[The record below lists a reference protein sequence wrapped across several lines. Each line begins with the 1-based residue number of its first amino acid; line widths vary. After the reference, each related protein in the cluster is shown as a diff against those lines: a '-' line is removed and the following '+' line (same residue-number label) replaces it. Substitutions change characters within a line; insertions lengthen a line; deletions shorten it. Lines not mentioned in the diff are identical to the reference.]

1 MSFKYFRTTSFV
13 QTKVL
18 IGVIS
23 MLIGCS
29 SAEYIP
35 EKMDATLK
43 QRISFLEK
51 EEPNSFIQF
60 TGKTNSSINDE
71 MKTELEATGIKV
83 ESIIQDVF
91 TAAGT
96 AESIKK
102 TTLLDFVIFLELAKK
117 MDMK

>member
-1 MSFKYFRTTSFV
+1 MNLKYFRTASFI
-13 QTKVL
+13 QMKVL
-18 IGVIS
+18 IGIIS

-60 TGKTNSSINDE
+60 TGKTNSSINDK
-71 MKTELEATGIKV
+71 MKMDLKSTGITV
-83 ESIIQDVF
+83 ESTIRDIF
-91 TAAGT
+91 TASGNT
-96 AESIKK
+96 ESIKK
-102 TTLLDFVIFLELAKK
+102 QLCLILLFFLS
-117 MDMK
+117 